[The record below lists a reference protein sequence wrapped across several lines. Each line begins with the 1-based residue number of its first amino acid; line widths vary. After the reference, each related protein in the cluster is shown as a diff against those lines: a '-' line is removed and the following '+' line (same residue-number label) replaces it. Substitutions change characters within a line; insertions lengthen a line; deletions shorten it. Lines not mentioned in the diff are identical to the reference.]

1 MKTNK
6 INLLHVVLEMGI
18 GGLQRLITDTTLA
31 MDRER
36 FNIEVVCL
44 DELGCF
50 AEVLQSN
57 GITVTLLRRHDRHL
71 ALYPFRLA
79 RFMRQRKVHVVHMH
93 PGSFIFGILA
103 AVLARV
109 PVTVYTEHGRAVPEH
124 PLRIKE
130 DRVSGVFVDRIIAVS
145 KELELYLADT
155 IKLPAHKIC
164 TVVNGIRVSEFVQ
177 RPKDPQLLGEFGIAP
192 ETKVLGTVARLDPVK
207 DQITMIEAVKKVR
220 ETIPNVRLLLVGDG
234 PERTALEDFA
244 QANGLDKNVTITGQ
258 RNDVPKMINLFDLF
272 LLSSL
277 REGTSISLLE
287 AMSSG
292 VAPIVTNVG
301 GNPAIVNAG
310 VDGLLVEPRD
320 PRAMADAI
328 TGLLLDDVRRKNLA
342 NAAAMKV
349 RQQYS
354 IENMVRQ
361 YVHIY
366 EEHLGKKRRSRYLV
380 RRHAGNGQ

>member
-1 MKTNK
+1 MKSNK

-31 MDRER
+31 MDREK

-57 GITVTLLRRHDRHL
+57 GIKVTLLRRHDRHL

-109 PVTVYTEHGRAVPEH
+109 PVTVYTEHGRGVPEH

-164 TVVNGIRVSEFVQ
+164 TVINGIKVSEFTQ
-177 RPKDPQLLGEFGIAP
+177 RPKDPRLLAEFGIAP
-192 ETKVLGTVARLDPVK
+192 EAKVLGTVARLDPVK
-207 DQITMIEAVKKVR
+207 DQATMIGALKKVR
-220 ETIPNVRLLLVGDG
+220 ESIPNVHLLLVGDG
-234 PERTALEDFA
+234 PERGALEDVA
-244 QANGLDKNVTITGQ
+244 KANGLEKNVTITGQ

-292 VAPIVTNVG
+292 VAPVVTNVG
-301 GNPAIVNAG
+301 GNPAIVTDG
-310 VDGLLVEPRD
+310 VDGLLVESRNPE
-320 PRAMADAI
+320 AMGNAI
-328 TGLLLDDVRRKNLA
+328 TGLLLDDEKRKALA
-342 NAAAMKV
+342 IAAAMKV

-361 YVHIY
+361 YVKIY
-366 EEHLGKKRRSRYLV
+366 VEHLGKKWRSRHLV
-380 RRHAGNGQ
+380 RQHAGNGQ